1 MKTAEYDSLLAKYE
15 NPPLTA
21 DQQSEPIVIDDD
33 EDEIQ
38 IESVESMEICAKS
51 VPRNGT
57 KPRKRKATEKFISYL
72 ANKENSVDNS
82 DDDESIEIP
91 ESVSRKG
98 PRPVNPWPVGTRPVC
113 PRPVGP
119 WPRKRWRPK
128 NPSTEKSNSANK
140 ENSIGDF
147 NKTLTRSR

>member
-21 DQQSEPIVIDDD
+21 DHQSEPIVIDDD

-38 IESVESMEICAKS
+38 IESIESMEICAKS
-51 VPRNGT
+51 VQRKGT
-57 KPRKRKATEKFISYL
+57 KPRKRKVTEKFISYL

-91 ESVSRKG
+91 ESVS
-98 PRPVNPWPVGTRPVC
+98 
-113 PRPVGP
+113 
-119 WPRKRWRPK
+119 
-128 NPSTEKSNSANK
+128 
-140 ENSIGDF
+140 
-147 NKTLTRSR
+147 

>member
-1 MKTAEYDSLLAKYE
+1 MLAKYE

-21 DQQSEPIVIDDD
+21 DQQSEPILIDDD

-38 IESVESMEICAKS
+38 IESIESMEICAKS
-51 VPRNGT
+51 VQRKGT
-57 KPRKRKATEKFISYL
+57 KPRKRKVTEKFISYL

-98 PRPVNPWPVGTRPVC
+98 PK
-113 PRPVGP
+113 
-119 WPRKRWRPK
+119 PRKRGRPQ
-128 NPSTEKSNSANK
+128 NPSTENSNSANK
-140 ENSIGDF
+140 ENSLDDF
-147 NKTLTRSR
+147 NKALTRSR

>member
-51 VPRNGT
+51 VPRKGT
-57 KPRKRKATEKFISYL
+57 KPRKRKVTEKFISYL

-82 DDDESIEIP
+82 DDDESIELP
-91 ESVSRKG
+91 ESVLRKE
-98 PRPVNPWPVGTRPVC
+98 PRPVRL
-113 PRPVGP
+113 PRF
-119 WPRKRWRPK
+119 RKRGNAK
-128 NPSTEKSNSANK
+128 NPSTENSNSANN
-140 ENSIGDF
+140 EISLDDF

>member
-1 MKTAEYDSLLAKYE
+1 MKTVEYDSLLAKQD
-15 NPPLTA
+15 NPPPTA

-38 IESVESMEICAKS
+38 IESVESMEVCANS
-51 VPRNGT
+51 IPRKGT

-72 ANKENSVDNS
+72 ANKENSVHNS
-82 DDDESIEIP
+82 NDDESNEMP

-98 PRPVNPWPVGTRPVC
+98 PRPVLL
-113 PRPVGP
+113 PRF
-119 WPRKRWRPK
+119 RKPGRPK
-128 NPSTEKSNSANK
+128 NPSTKNSHSANK

>member
-1 MKTAEYDSLLAKYE
+1 MKTAEYDSLLAKNE
-15 NPPLTA
+15 NPPPTA

-38 IESVESMEICAKS
+38 IESVESMEVFANS
-51 VPRNGT
+51 VPRKGT

-82 DDDESIEIP
+82 DDDVLIEMS

-98 PRPVNPWPVGTRPVC
+98 PRPVAPWPVGTRPVTT
-113 PRPVGP
+113 
-119 WPRKRWRPK
+119 KH
-128 NPSTEKSNSANK
+128 
-140 ENSIGDF
+140 
-147 NKTLTRSR
+147 